1 MAWGI
6 VYFKAKDGRVLV
18 EDFLD
23 GCPAKIEARFYAV
36 LEAVRDAPPPQFS
49 GGGYW
54 EAMHGDMGGFHEIR
68 LTGPGRR
75 QYRLF
80 CILDNADP
88 DGLRKRGFDR
98 PQIAVVAGMVKD
110 SGKKFSDRDY
120 AKVRAL
126 GDQYLKE
133 PPVDCFLTPRAP
145 ECRGSRSSARR
156 SAINSSER
164 LRPGAR
170 SANRPRI
177 SSAACRRRSTSERAG
192 LVARALPSRYR
203 PLQKPRA
210 PWE

>member
-126 GDQYLKE
+126 GDRYLKE
-133 PPVDCFLTPRAP
+133 LPRSIASLIHGPPVSWFSVF
-145 ECRGSRSSARR
+145 GSRFGAPLCVPVMLSDEIVVRKLIKVSQ
-156 SAINSSER
+156 R
-164 LRPGAR
+164 LRV
-170 SANRPRI
+170 
-177 SSAACRRRSTSERAG
+177 ERFLFPIHLEGRFQIGRTA
-192 LVARALPSRYR
+192 PS
-203 PLQKPRA
+203 
-210 PWE
+210 